1 MTPLR
6 VLIVGYGFAGAWI
19 HDPLIRS
26 VPELQVSAVVTS
38 SQERRE
44 LARSR
49 DRDIEVFESAERALV
64 DAEADVAVIAT
75 PNRHHVEL
83 AVASLER
90 GMAVVVD
97 KPLANNAE
105 DARLL
110 ATKADRLG
118 GSLSVFH
125 NRRWD
130 GDYLTV
136 TRLAAEGMLGPIHRL
151 ISRFDRWVPE
161 PGGGWRDESPAVGGG
176 LLLDIGSHLVDQALG
191 LLGPVESV
199 YAELATLMSGRRS
212 EDDVFI
218 ALRHES
224 GSVSHLY
231 ASGAEG
237 MPSVRFHVSGPAGAY
252 VKSGKDVQEERLLS
266 GFVPVPG
273 ETGVEPEER
282 WGRIHRGD
290 VSEPVPTI
298 PGDWSIFYRRLV
310 EHLRGEAP
318 VPVSA
323 HEATGVIAVLDAA
336 RKSATEGAVVATAGR
351 PGI

>member
-1 MTPLR
+1 MTPFR
-6 VLIVGYGFAGAWI
+6 VLIFGYGFAGAWI

-38 SQERRE
+38 NPDRRE
-44 LARSR
+44 LAHSR
-49 DRDIEVFESAERALV
+49 DPDVKVFETADRAIADAQAE
-64 DAEADVAVIAT
+64 VAVIAT

-83 AVASLER
+83 TLASLER

-97 KPLANNAE
+97 KPLANNAA
-105 DARLL
+105 DARRLV
-110 ATKADRLG
+110 AEAERLG

-130 GDYLTV
+130 GDYMTV
-136 TRLAAEGMLGPIHRL
+136 MNLAAKGVLGPIHRL
-151 ISRFDRWVPE
+151 ISRFDRWVPQ
-161 PGGGWRDESPAVGGG
+161 PVAGWRDESPEAGGG
-176 LLLDIGSHLVDQALG
+176 LLLDLGSHLVDQAIG

-199 YAELATLMSGRRS
+199 YSELATLIPNRRS

-218 ALRHES
+218 SLQHGS

-231 ASGAEG
+231 ASGVEG
-237 MPSVRFHVSGPAGAY
+237 APSVRFHVSGSAGAY
-252 VKSGKDVQEERLLS
+252 LKTGKDVQEERLLS
-266 GFVPVPG
+266 GAVPVPG
-273 ETGVEPEER
+273 ETGTEPDEM
-282 WGRIHRGD
+282 WGRIHRGE

-310 EHLRGEAP
+310 RHLRGQGP

-323 HEATGVIAVLDAA
+323 GEATEVIEVLDAA
-336 RKSATEGAVVATAGR
+336 RISATEGVVVAIT
-351 PGI
+351 